1 MKEFSL
7 AKKFNWELAHKP
19 IKDQVLPII
28 IPTPKIKIV
37 GTDTASTGTP
47 TPGANPLLL
56 ASYLPYSDSQSETFK
71 KYNPKFYL
79 FRCKSARQSRKK
91 IKGSPAERLHVQKAK
106 AFYHPTHLNGINFPA
121 NTPIYGG
128 STRTPMHTEFDLGN
142 INPYEYTTLGFNP
155 YEFVEINKE
164 LGAGWET
171 MTSADWGKTVDYY
184 RFTGK
189 KNSRSGGDPI
199 PTKSAKSILFK
210 IAIGID
216 NPTGSKT
223 NPILFGE
230 FSDTFRLQLLVSG
243 ALYDPLIPQLA
254 YHFTMQL
261 QLSSIARKR

>member
-7 AKKFNWELAHKP
+7 AKKFNWELAHRP
-19 IKDQVLPII
+19 IQAQPII

-37 GTDTASTGTP
+37 GTDTASITP

-79 FRCKSARQSRKK
+79 FREKSAQQSRKRNS
-91 IKGSPAERLHVQKAK
+91 IGDVVVVHKAK

>member
-7 AKKFNWELAHKP
+7 AKKFNWELAHRP

-28 IPTPKIKIV
+28 IPTPTIKIV
-37 GTDTASTGTP
+37 GTDNHPYGDP
-47 TPGANPLLL
+47 PILGANPLLL

-79 FRCKSARQSRKK
+79 FRYKSAHQSRKRNSIGDV
-91 IKGSPAERLHVQKAK
+91 IKMNKAK
-106 AFYHPTHLNGINFPA
+106 GFVHPTHLEGINFPSG
-121 NTPIYGG
+121 PIYRGAG
-128 STRTPMHTEFDLGN
+128 RTPMHTEFDLGN
-142 INPYEYTTLGFNP
+142 INPYEYSTLGFNP

-171 MTSADWGKTVDYY
+171 MTSADWGLPPSSY

-189 KNSRSGGDPI
+189 KLNAR
-199 PTKSAKSILFK
+199 SILFK

-223 NPILFGE
+223 NPILFGD
-230 FSDTFRLQLLVSG
+230 FSDTFRLQLLAG
-243 ALYDPLIPQLA
+243 GNAA

-261 QLSSIARKR
+261 QLSSVVRKVITP

>member
-7 AKKFNWELAHKP
+7 AKKFNWELAHRP
-19 IKDQVLPII
+19 IQAQPII

-37 GTDTASTGTP
+37 GTDVATDGRTL
-47 TPGANPLLL
+47 GANPLLL

-79 FRCKSARQSRKK
+79 FREKSAQQSRKK
-91 IKGSPAERLHVQKAK
+91 IKGSPGDRLHIQKAK

-128 STRTPMHTEFDLGN
+128 SGRTPMHTEFDLGN
-142 INPYEYTTLGFNP
+142 INPYEYSTLGFVP
-155 YEFVEINKE
+155 YDFVQVD
-164 LGAGWET
+164 GHPWRP
-171 MTSADWGKTVDYY
+171 MTSADWGNTVDYY
-184 RFTGK
+184 RFSGK
-189 KNSRSGGDPI
+189 KNPGTGGDPI

-216 NPTGSKT
+216 NPAGSKT

-230 FSDTFRLQLLVSG
+230 LSDTFRLQLLVSG
-243 ALYDPLIPQLA
+243 NSTNPLTPKLA

-261 QLSSIARKR
+261 QLSSITRKR

>member
-7 AKKFNWELAHKP
+7 AKKFNWELANQP

-28 IPTPKIKIV
+28 IPTPTIKIV
-37 GTDTASTGTP
+37 GTDNHPYGDP
-47 TPGANPLLL
+47 PILGANPLLL

-79 FRCKSARQSRKK
+79 FRYKSAHQSRKRNSIGDV
-91 IKGSPAERLHVQKAK
+91 IKMNKAK
-106 AFYHPTHLNGINFPA
+106 AFVHPTHMNGINFPA

-128 STRTPMHTEFDLGN
+128 NTRTPMHTEFDLGN
-142 INPYEYTTLGFNP
+142 INPYEYSTLGFVP
-155 YEFVEINKE
+155 YDFVEVPGTVTAWIP
-164 LGAGWET
+164 
-171 MTSADWGKTVDYY
+171 MTSADWGLPPISY

-189 KNSRSGGDPI
+189 KQNAR
-199 PTKSAKSILFK
+199 SILFK

-223 NPILFGE
+223 NPILFGD
-230 FSDTFRLQLLVSG
+230 FSDTFRLQLLAG
-243 ALYDPLIPQLA
+243 GNTT

-261 QLSSIARKR
+261 QLSSVVRKVITP